1 VDADAQ
7 DEGEVIVSGFKR
19 PGMSLTALCEYVV
32 EELALQLRGSGVLP
46 EYYDAD
52 VRNDS
57 GHDAQSEAG
66 DAVAAEVRMI

>member
-1 VDADAQ
+1 
-7 DEGEVIVSGFKR
+7 
-19 PGMSLTALCEYVV
+19 MSLTALCEYVV

-57 GHDAQSEAG
+57 GHDAQPEAG